1 MFSERKYYNITY
13 THCTHDGNKIVP
25 KSLDCKE
32 YFLKK
37 YYKNSLHGKHAIHNL
52 YVKDYKV
59 QKPFIGFQNFQIVE
73 YN

>member
-1 MFSERKYYNITY
+1 M
-13 THCTHDGNKIVP
+13 HGTHDGNKTVP

-32 YFLKK
+32 YFLMK
-37 YYKNSLHGKHAIHNL
+37 YCKNVLHGKHAIHNL

-59 QKPFIGFQNFQIVE
+59 QKSFIGFQNFQIVE